1 MKVGARARGEVKSIN
16 RPRAAQARMRLI
28 RIYLDAMK
36 RVIYEMKRVIYAMK
50 RVKRCCGGPFPVV

>member
-28 RIYLDAMK
+28 RIYLDAT
-36 RVIYEMKRVIYAMK
+36 KRVIYAMK
-50 RVKRCCGGPFPVV
+50 RVEKVWQSARGMG

>member
-50 RVKRCCGGPFPVV
+50 RVEKTCTLGLDVG